1 MRKIL
6 SIDFKKGIGLIVK
19 NNGQQIDM
27 VESVKV
33 SISAN
38 ITESPEVILTI
49 KPTEIKISADVNYHG
64 IQQNQ

>member
-1 MRKIL
+1 MSKIL
-6 SIDFKKGIGLIVK
+6 SIDFKKGVGLIVK

-33 SISAN
+33 SISPN

-49 KPTEIKISADVNYHG
+49 KPTEIKISDDVNYQD